1 MDVVLQTN
9 DRDKSLGLFSVRRFA
24 DNSGYCVDLRVLS
37 HGFTVDM
44 PFCFEPP
51 RLTEFIE
58 QLERMNQ
65 TLTGE
70 ACLKPTYETNYFRL
84 AMGHTGAVIVTG
96 ELWTLHDGEDH
107 RIRFGFRTD
116 QTCLS
121 PLIGDLRSCLGMATV

>member
-1 MDVVLQTN
+1 MDVVLKTN
-9 DRDKSLGLFSVRRFA
+9 DLDRSLGLFSVRRFA
-24 DNSGYCVDLRVLS
+24 DSSGYCVDLRVRS
-37 HGFTVDM
+37 HGFAVDM

-70 ACLKPTYETNYFRL
+70 ACLKPTYEKNYIRL
-84 AMGHTGAVIVTG
+84 IAGHTGAVIVTG
-96 ELWTLHDGEDH
+96 ELWTFLDNEDH

-121 PLIGDLRSCLGMATV
+121 PLVTDLRSCLIMATV